1 MDGREQTAALPL
13 MGAALAGWGVAASG
27 MWPSPA
33 NSPDVGSSPIQPAPG
48 RLTESSAAASALAA
62 APFAKHTV
70 GLASLSLMSTV
81 FDVDLLIVPERI
93 RQRRAI
99 RSIRSRRVAPAERC
113 QTPQV
118 TVQRPQPTDP
128 AGTPCPHQHE
138 SRQARCGEAE
148 PSNR

>member
-1 MDGREQTAALPL
+1 
-13 MGAALAGWGVAASG
+13 MG
-27 MWPSPA
+27 
-33 NSPDVGSSPIQPAPG
+33 
-48 RLTESSAAASALAA
+48 LTESSAAASALAA

-128 AGTPCPHQHE
+128 AVHRAPTNTNHGKPVA
-138 SRQARCGEAE
+138 ARPNRVTADQWPDLKSAE
-148 PSNR
+148 RAHG

>member
-1 MDGREQTAALPL
+1 
-13 MGAALAGWGVAASG
+13 MG
-27 MWPSPA
+27 
-33 NSPDVGSSPIQPAPG
+33 
-48 RLTESSAAASALAA
+48 LTESSAAASALAA

-148 PSNR
+148 PRRPPRRRRGAQRIAVEPTASSPARAVPRPTREFGGTGTR

>member
-1 MDGREQTAALPL
+1 
-13 MGAALAGWGVAASG
+13 MG
-27 MWPSPA
+27 
-33 NSPDVGSSPIQPAPG
+33 
-48 RLTESSAAASALAA
+48 LTESSAAASALAA

-128 AGTPCPHQHE
+128 AGTPCPTNTNHGKPVA
-138 SRQARCGEAE
+138 ARPNRVTADQWPDLKSAE
-148 PSNR
+148 RAHG

>member
-1 MDGREQTAALPL
+1 
-13 MGAALAGWGVAASG
+13 MG
-27 MWPSPA
+27 
-33 NSPDVGSSPIQPAPG
+33 
-48 RLTESSAAASALAA
+48 LTESSAAASALAA
-62 APFAKHTV
+62 APFAEHTV
-70 GLASLSLMSTV
+70 GLASLSPMSTV
-81 FDVDLLIVPERI
+81 FDVDLMIAPERI

-118 TVQRPQPTDP
+118 TVQTDP

>member
-1 MDGREQTAALPL
+1 
-13 MGAALAGWGVAASG
+13 MG
-27 MWPSPA
+27 
-33 NSPDVGSSPIQPAPG
+33 
-48 RLTESSAAASALAA
+48 LTESSAAASALAA

-118 TVQRPQPTDP
+118 TVQRLIPPVHRAPTNTNHGKP
-128 AGTPCPHQHE
+128 VA
-138 SRQARCGEAE
+138 ARPNRVTADQWPDLKSAE
-148 PSNR
+148 RAHG

>member
-1 MDGREQTAALPL
+1 
-13 MGAALAGWGVAASG
+13 MG
-27 MWPSPA
+27 
-33 NSPDVGSSPIQPAPG
+33 
-48 RLTESSAAASALAA
+48 LTESSAAASALAA

-118 TVQRPQPTDP
+118 TVQSRNRLIPPVHRAPTNTNHGKPVAARPNRVTADQWPDLK
-128 AGTPCPHQHE
+128 
-138 SRQARCGEAE
+138 SAE
-148 PSNR
+148 RAHG

>member
-1 MDGREQTAALPL
+1 
-13 MGAALAGWGVAASG
+13 MG
-27 MWPSPA
+27 
-33 NSPDVGSSPIQPAPG
+33 
-48 RLTESSAAASALAA
+48 LTESSAAASALAA

-99 RSIRSRRVAPAERC
+99 RSIRSRRVAPPERC

>member
-1 MDGREQTAALPL
+1 
-13 MGAALAGWGVAASG
+13 MG
-27 MWPSPA
+27 
-33 NSPDVGSSPIQPAPG
+33 
-48 RLTESSAAASALAA
+48 LTESSAAASALAA

-118 TVQRPQPTDP
+118 TVQSPQPTVRQTDDGHPAPRTDDVEAFPEPVKAASRGGADRRSSDP
-128 AGTPCPHQHE
+128 
-138 SRQARCGEAE
+138 
-148 PSNR
+148 